1 MGIADWITLSNGL
14 LGTFSIA
21 CLILAFDDFSVIDRG
36 SEKYIWWAMLLIIVS
51 VFGDLIDGPIARVY
65 SKRRH
70 LGGYLDLMSDSISFG
85 VAPSLLVFGLFS
97 RWGDATPIWT
107 FSMAVV
113 CCWVVMCTMLRLSR
127 FQHESDSEN
136 PWFHGLASPG
146 SAILILSLS
155 GLVILQPEVATIE
168 WIETGVQNG
177 SNYPLDWLILPG
189 MALVGCLMV
198 SDRRLPKFSKGTG
211 MNLSLL
217 LLFSMFLA
225 TLIQSMDWAQE
236 NGSTVSFLLLLI
248 PLAIITTH
256 ISIGPKICDS
266 MLTNPDS
273 ES

>member
-21 CLILAFDDFSVIDRG
+21 CLILAFDDFSVIDG
-36 SEKYIWWAMLLIIVS
+36 DSQKYIWWAMLLIIVS
-51 VFGDLIDGPIARVY
+51 VFGDLIDGPIARIY

-107 FSMAVV
+107 LSMAVV

-127 FQHESDSEN
+127 FQHESDSEK

-168 WIETGVQNG
+168 LIETGDQNG

-189 MALVGCLMV
+189 MILAGCLMV

-217 LLFSMFLA
+217 LLFSMFVA
-225 TLIQSMDWAQE
+225 TLIQSMGWAQE
-236 NGSTVSFLLLLI
+236 NGSTVSFVLLVI

-256 ISIGPKICDS
+256 ILIGPKICDS
-266 MLTNPDS
+266 MSTNADS